1 MAETEYKRLI
11 LAAQSRAETGFL
23 ALVQQALQDADRVIG
38 VRLMQSRS
46 GGEQAALKAVRLYI
60 REDSSIFLRRI
71 DAQYKASLERA
82 MQTMFVDLRP
92 GLRNL
97 AAAELTLIE
106 DEVVNHQ
113 IEVGRLAQ
121 RMREATEESIGRLN
135 VIIAQLHGQIEARER
150 ENPFRPYLLARALHD
165 AVKTSAGDDTRVRL
179 LFEHLS
185 EAMVEHLPGFYASL
199 RSVFETSGV
208 HGKFVA
214 QRSRHAPGQ
223 RYFGA
228 PGYDPRGAENVQQ
241 QLLPGLKRMFDSL
254 SAVQAG
260 ETEHAALR
268 ANSGMQA
275 HSVQEFLRG
284 MLSPKRSFL
293 PPGSDSAQ
301 IRANSVQT
309 VNPLLARL
317 DACQQQAA
325 SATAGEGDG
334 RNPAAD
340 LRERLELQKASVMER
355 MVVDVV
361 GLLFDIILEDRHI
374 PASLR
379 QQIARLQIPILKA
392 AVMEPELLHDEGHP
406 ARTLLNR
413 ISSAAAGVDPE
424 NADGRRLKAEIERLA
439 TEILNGFTNDTG
451 IFEDSLAAFERF
463 LLESVRQDDR
473 YAAQA
478 IDAVES
484 AERCSVLLANAMN
497 MLCEV
502 LPPLNVDKRVSDF
515 LLRTWP
521 HVLMLAARRDG
532 EAGRAFGA
540 ADSLVQRYRGMLPEL
555 IWSIQE
561 KQTPEDRTALMR
573 MLPGL
578 VKGLREA
585 FALIQ
590 LPEEETREIL
600 DVLVE
605 MHTRILRGANSAKQA
620 QQARR
625 YSLDELRRQFARIVL
640 SWDQATWTMPE
651 PPRVRDS
658 IVEDMLAS
666 RKLKAE
672 LRTERSAGGVGK
684 EDLDFLA
691 QTYSV
696 GTRVQLAGPQPENAQ
711 LVWVSS
717 HRSLYLFRRDG
728 ERGELVLF
736 GFAALLEAL
745 RKETVLPLEYA
756 PAFERAVESLLFGA
770 DRLAAS

>member
-11 LAAQSRAETGFL
+11 LAAQTRAETGFL
-23 ALVQQALQDADRVIG
+23 ALVRQALQDADRLIG
-38 VRLMQSRS
+38 ERLLQSRS
-46 GGEQAALKAVRLYI
+46 AGEQAALKAVRQTI
-60 REDSSIFLRRI
+60 REDSSDFLRRI

-97 AAAELTLIE
+97 AAAELTLID

-165 AVKTSAGDDTRVRL
+165 AVKTSAGDETRVRL
-179 LFEHLS
+179 LFDHLS
-185 EAMVEHLPGFYASL
+185 DAMVEHVPGFYASL

-228 PGYDPRGAENVQQ
+228 PGSENFQQ

-254 SAVQAG
+254 SAGQAKEAG
-260 ETEHAALR
+260 HAALR
-268 ANSGMQA
+268 ANSEMQA
-275 HSVQEFLRG
+275 HSVQEFLRR
-284 MLSPKRSFL
+284 MLSPGRSFL
-293 PPGSDSAQ
+293 PPGSDTAQ

-309 VNPLLARL
+309 VNPLLVRL
-317 DACQQQAA
+317 DACQRQAA
-325 SATAGEGDG
+325 LAIGRQGQEDG
-334 RNPAAD
+334 RHPAAD

-361 GLLFDIILEDRHI
+361 GLLFDIILEDRQI

-379 QQIARLQIPILKA
+379 QQIARLQIPVLKA

-406 ARTLLNR
+406 ARMLLNR
-413 ISSAAAGVDPE
+413 IGSAAAAVDPE
-424 NADGRRLKAEIERLA
+424 KPDGRRLGAEIERLA
-439 TEILNGFTNDTG
+439 NGILNGFTNDTG

-463 LLESVRQDDR
+463 LLDSVRQDDR

-497 MLCEV
+497 LLCEV
-502 LPPLNVDKRVSDF
+502 LPPLHVDKRISDF

-521 HVLMLAARRDG
+521 HVLMRAARRDG

-540 ADSLVQRYRGMLPEL
+540 ADGLVQRYRGMLAEL
-555 IWSIQE
+555 IWSIQD
-561 KQTPEDRTALMR
+561 KQAPDDRTALMR

-590 LPEEETREIL
+590 LPEEETGEIL

-605 MHTRILRGANSAKQA
+605 MHTRILRGANPARQA
-620 QQARR
+620 QQAGR
-625 YSLDELRRQFARIVL
+625 YSLDELRRRFARIVL
-640 SWDQATWTMPE
+640 GWDQAAWTLPE
-651 PPRVRDS
+651 PPRVREN
-658 IVEDMLAS
+658 IVEELIAS
-666 RKLKAE
+666 RKLKVE
-672 LRTERSAGGVGK
+672 LRTERGAGGVGK

-691 QTYSV
+691 QAYLV
-696 GTRVQLAGPQPENAQ
+696 GTRVQLAGPQPGNAQ

-717 HRSLYLFRRDG
+717 HRSLYLFRRDADQ
-728 ERGELVLF
+728 GELVLF
-736 GFAALLEAL
+736 SFAALLEAL
-745 RKETVLPLEYA
+745 RKETVSPLEYA

-770 DRLAAS
+770 DRLAAPK